1 MSLVFFMD
9 YEVSGRSS
17 EWVSVLYSV
26 GGVSFK
32 DTFMYLHEYWKMG
45 KLNSALKP
53 VFLLLS

>member
-1 MSLVFFMD
+1 MD
-9 YEVSGRSS
+9 YEVSGHSS